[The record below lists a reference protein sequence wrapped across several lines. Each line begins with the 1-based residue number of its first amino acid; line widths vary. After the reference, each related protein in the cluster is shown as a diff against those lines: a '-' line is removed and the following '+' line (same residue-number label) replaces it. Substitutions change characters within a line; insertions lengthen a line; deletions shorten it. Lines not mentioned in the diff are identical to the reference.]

1 VTDRGG
7 TSHPA
12 RGLSDGILRFL
23 ALAVIELDP
32 EAKGLLCLE
41 EPENGIHPERI
52 PGMLQLLEDIAVDTS
67 SELSPDNPL
76 RQVIINTHSP
86 AVVAQVPEDSLLVAE
101 LKEEVRSEKRFSKA
115 CFSCLPETWRAKVP
129 GGPSIVSRGK
139 LLSYLN
145 PVVPEESERETDIS
159 VGHGRQQRNAK
170 ARKRRVADR
179 DDMKQL
185 RIPFPEGFRE

>member
-12 RGLSDGILRFL
+12 RGLSDGTLRFL

-101 LKEEVRSEKRFSKA
+101 LKEEVRSEKSDSAR
-115 CFSCLPETWRAKVP
+115 RA
-129 GGPSIVSRGK
+129 SAVSLK
-139 LLSYLN
+139 LGEPRCPAAQASFHEASSS
-145 PVVPEESERETDIS
+145 PIS
-159 VGHGRQQRNAK
+159 TRSSRRNLKGRQTYRWGTVAN
-170 ARKRRVADR
+170 RGTPRRESGGWLIV
-179 DDMKQL
+179 MT
-185 RIPFPEGFRE
+185 